1 MTTFPYKTGI
11 FYIETTFCLCACCTF
26 TLARLF
32 NVSQN
37 LRGKIV
43 CQITH
48 YITEY
53 GFGSKLSTEGDVYRY
68 GIIILEMLTGK
79 RPTDEMF
86 TNGLNLHKFVE
97 QAFPQK
103 IREVLDPCI
112 ILSPDGADVFN
123 NLDHANNA
131 TAGVEACILHLAK
144 LGLTCSME
152 APNDRPTTQD
162 IYADVIKIKE
172 AFAAIYMIE

>member
-1 MTTFPYKTGI
+1 
-11 FYIETTFCLCACCTF
+11 
-26 TLARLF
+26 
-32 NVSQN
+32 
-37 LRGKIV
+37 
-43 CQITH
+43 
-48 YITEY
+48 
-53 GFGSKLSTEGDVYRY
+53 
-68 GIIILEMLTGK
+68 
-79 RPTDEMF
+79 MF

-97 QAFPQK
+97 QAFPQN

-112 ILSPDGADVFN
+112 ILSPDGADVS
-123 NLDHANNA
+123 DHANNA